1 MMAQMT
7 ALREMEAEATGFSR
21 AAIRYAVRELALRAG
36 VAREDS
42 EAWRVEVDDLDF
54 VNVFVKPGSNR
65 RIRFPRAT
73 PFFWKSL
80 ASAKQVTSTAT
91 WATLSGN
98 RESEIRDFKIPFSSS
113 GEQSIGQLFVRE
125 GLDSVRCSVDLL
137 ASLVLVLSRFEE
149 TLPVPRDEHGRFSAF
164 SSIAWQD
171 RFLHRPIVDE
181 WGFALADELHRLL
194 PGWKPVKKSL
204 RVKLGHDVDELGL
217 PFHPRTMI
225 AHILRRRSPR
235 ASFCDL
241 RAFVAGKET
250 TYQKLLRELVSLAK
264 RRNLDTAVYWKCTG
278 AGPHDTGYNPQ
289 HPSVKSMISSFREMR
304 VELGVHP
311 SYQSYDSPARF
322 RREIADLRDLLG
334 DNPLGGRQDFLR
346 WRPDTW
352 VQWEAA
358 GMAYDASVGFADHI
372 GFRAGTCHPY
382 HPWLL
387 SLGREAELLEIPLLV
402 MDSTL
407 LGYMR
412 LQPAQTLEIVRDC
425 IARCRTVGGV
435 FTLVWHNTRIMNF
448 SHKMLY
454 QQLLDDLVG
463 TPPFDW
469 SSQKSET

>member
-1 MMAQMT
+1 MAQMT
-7 ALREMEAEATGFSR
+7 IVREMEAEAAGFSR
-21 AAIRYAVRELALRAG
+21 AAIRYAIRELALRAG
-36 VAREDS
+36 VPRENS
-42 EAWRVEVDDLDF
+42 EAWRVETDDADF

-65 RIRFPRAT
+65 RIRFPLAGPR
-73 PFFWKSL
+73 FWKNL

-91 WATLSGN
+91 WGAFSRQ

-113 GEQSIGQLFVRE
+113 GNQSIGPLFVRE

-164 SSIAWQD
+164 SSIAW
-171 RFLHRPIVDE
+171 REGFLHRPIVDE
-181 WGFALADELHRLL
+181 WGFALADELRYLL
-194 PGWKPVKKSL
+194 PGWQPVKKRL
-204 RVKLGHDVDELGL
+204 RVQLGHDVDELGL
-217 PFHPRTMI
+217 PFHARSMI
-225 AHILRRRSPR
+225 AHTLRRRSPR

-241 RAFVAGKET
+241 QAFTTGTET
-250 TYQKLLRELVSLAK
+250 TYQKLLREIVGLAK
-264 RRNLDTAVYWKCTG
+264 NRNLDAAVYWKCTG
-278 AGPHDTGYNPQ
+278 AGPHDTGYDPR
-289 HPSVKSMISSFREMR
+289 HPRIKSMISSFREMS

-311 SYQSYDSPARF
+311 SYQSFDSPAKF
-322 RREIADLRDLLG
+322 RKEIADLRELLG
-334 DNPLGGRQDFLR
+334 DGALGGRQDFLR

-352 VQWEAA
+352 IQWEAA
-358 GMAYDASVGFADHI
+358 GMAYDASLGFADHI

-412 LQPAQTLEIVRDC
+412 LRPAQTLQMVRDC
-425 IARCRTVGGV
+425 IASCRTVGGV
-435 FTLVWHNTRIMNF
+435 FTLVWHNTRIMNS
-448 SHKMLY
+448 SHRTLY

-469 SSQKSET
+469 RSQRSEN